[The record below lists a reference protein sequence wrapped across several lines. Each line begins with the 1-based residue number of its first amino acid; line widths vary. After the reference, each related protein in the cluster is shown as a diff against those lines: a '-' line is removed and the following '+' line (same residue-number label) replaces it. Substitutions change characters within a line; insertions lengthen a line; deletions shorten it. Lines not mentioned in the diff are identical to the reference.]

1 MKLFDN
7 IIIGAGPAGLFA
19 AIHIKNGTVLVIEKN
34 SSAGKKLL
42 ISGFGRCNITHNG
55 AISEFFNHYGGNH
68 KFLKPA
74 LHAFSNIDLIAFLHE
89 NGLNTIVD
97 KNDKVFPNTEKA
109 NDILQILLN
118 QCKEKGVSIH
128 TNNPVI
134 KIEYKENLFIV
145 TTEKSQ
151 YSCRN
156 LIIST
161 GGKSYPI
168 TGSSG
173 DGFAFAKHLGH
184 QIILPKPA
192 LTPISIQNY
201 KMQELAGVSLQNK
214 IIYLYQNNKKT
225 KQYTGDIIFTHKGLS
240 GPGILDF
247 SRYFNNGDLLK
258 VNLIDLNPDDFK
270 AKLTES
276 SQKEGK
282 ISIQVFLK
290 NYDLPKSLIKII
302 LQELSIESDEKLAT
316 ITKNQKSQLA
326 NLFCEYSF
334 LIEKVGG
341 FNVAMTTAGGVSL
354 QEVSS
359 KTMESKLIKNLF
371 FAGEVL
377 DVDGDTGGYNL
388 QAAFSTAYLAV
399 KTINLQQG

>member
-1 MKLFDN
+1 LKLFDN
-7 IIIGAGPAGLFA
+7 IIIGAGPAGLFT
-19 AIHIKNGTVLVIEKN
+19 AIHIKNGSVLIIEKN
-34 SSAGKKLL
+34 NSAGKKLL
-42 ISGFGRCNITHNG
+42 ISGSGKCNITHNG
-55 AISEFFNHYGGNH
+55 AISEFLNHYGDNH

-74 LHAFSNIDLIAFLHE
+74 LHAFSNVDLIAFLHE
-89 NGLNTIVD
+89 NGLKTIVD
-97 KNDKVFPNTEKA
+97 KNNKVFPNTEKA
-109 NDILQILLN
+109 DDILQILLN
-118 QCKEKGVSIH
+118 KCNEKSVSIH
-128 TNNPVI
+128 NNNTVTN
-134 KIEYKENLFIV
+134 IEYKEDLFII
-145 TTEKSQ
+145 TTEKNQ

-161 GGKSYPI
+161 GGKSYPA

-173 DGFAFAKHLGH
+173 DGFTFAKQLGH

-192 LTPISIQNY
+192 LTPVSIQNY

-214 IIYLYQNNKKT
+214 TIYLYQSNKKT
-225 KQYTGDIIFTHKGLS
+225 KQHTGDIVFTHKGLS

-258 VNLIDLNPDDFK
+258 VNLINLNSDDFK

-276 SQKEGK
+276 SQKKGK

-302 LQELSIESDEKLAT
+302 LQELDIESDEKLAT
-316 ITKNQKSQLA
+316 ITKNQKTQLA
-326 NLFCEYSF
+326 NSFCEYPF

-359 KTMESKLIKNLF
+359 KTMESKLIKKLF
-371 FAGEVL
+371 FTGEVL
-377 DVDGDTGGYNL
+377 NLDGDTGGYNL
-388 QAAFSTAYLAV
+388 QAAFSTAYLAA
-399 KTINLQQG
+399 KTINLQQN